1 MWPEKTGLFSYL
13 LTEGMDLNGGHV
25 GRISTQTKTNNLRF
39 GGGYGV
45 RFPRLTFP
53 AAKPVRSSA
62 LSQFTAP
69 QSQLEG
75 KGEELRASGF

>member
-1 MWPEKTGLFSYL
+1 MADMSDEFRRKRK
-13 LTEGMDLNGGHV
+13 LT
-25 GRISTQTKTNNLRF
+25 ISDWE
-39 GGGYGV
+39 GGYGV